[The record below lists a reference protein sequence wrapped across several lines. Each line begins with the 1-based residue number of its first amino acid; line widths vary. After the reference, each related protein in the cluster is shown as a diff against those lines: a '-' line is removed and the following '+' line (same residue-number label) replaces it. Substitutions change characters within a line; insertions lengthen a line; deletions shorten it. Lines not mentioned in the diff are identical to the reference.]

1 MRLSLTTVHKSNL
14 ERSQENVEQEQ
25 TSALIKVQAS
35 MQEKFD
41 QEIALLQVRH
51 QSEVDQIK
59 RKNQEQQE
67 RLLELHQQDMGDYTQ
82 DHLSCSMIFIL

>member
-41 QEIALLQVRH
+41 QEIALLQARH

-67 RLLELHQQDMGDYTQ
+67 MLLELHQQDMGDYTQ